1 MKTLRWLS
9 PVLAAV
15 VVVALSGG
23 FYPTPALAADSL
35 PGPMASGPT
44 EAWYGTCN
52 HIVRPGETLTR
63 LAGRYGTSVGE
74 LARSNYLRN
83 PNYIW
88 SGMALRVPCTSGYG
102 NSGYG
107 GYGNP
112 GYGNSYAYRTPYS
125 NYGNQGMGMYGM
137 YGSPNS
143 NYGKS
148 YGYAAPNPYAQPAPN
163 PYGQPAPAP
172 QAGQGMVNIQNFAF
186 NPGTITVRIGQQ
198 VVWVNNDSA
207 PHTTTSGSC
216 SGNNCTPA
224 PGWDSGTLNPGQ
236 SFAFTFTTAG
246 TFTYFCRIHGAS
258 MQGTVVVTQ

>member
-23 FYPTPALAADSL
+23 FYPAPALAADSL
-35 PGPMASGPT
+35 PGPTASVPT
-44 EAWYGTCN
+44 EAWYGTCS
-52 HIVRPGETLTR
+52 HVVRPGETLTA
-63 LAGRYGTSVGE
+63 LARRYGTSVGG

-88 SGMALRVPCTSGYG
+88 SGMTLRVPCTSGYG
-102 NSGYG
+102 SYS
-107 GYGNP
+107 NP
-112 GYGNSYAYRTPYS
+112 YAYRAPYSNYGNSYAYPAP
-125 NYGNQGMGMYGM
+125 NYGNSYAYPAPKYGQ
-137 YGSPNS
+137 
-143 NYGKS
+143 
-148 YGYAAPNPYAQPAPN
+148 AAPV
-163 PYGQPAPAP
+163 PAP
-172 QAGQGMVNIQNFAF
+172 QGGQGMVSIQNFAF
-186 NPGTITVRIGQQ
+186 NPGTITVRVGQQ

-216 SGNNCTPA
+216 SGGTCTPA

-236 SFAFTFTTAG
+236 SFAFTFATAG

>member
-35 PGPMASGPT
+35 PGPTASGPT
-44 EAWYGTCN
+44 EAWYGTCS
-52 HIVRPGETLTR
+52 HVVRPGETLTS

-74 LARSNYLRN
+74 LVRSNYLRN

-102 NSGYG
+102 NYGYSNPYAYRAPYSN
-107 GYGNP
+107 YGNQYMYSNP
-112 GYGNSYAYRTPYS
+112 YSNYGNSYAYRAP
-125 NYGNQGMGMYGM
+125 NYGN
-137 YGSPNS
+137 
-143 NYGKS
+143 S
-148 YGYAAPNPYAQPAPN
+148 YAYPAPK
-163 PYGQPAPAP
+163 PYGQAAPLPAP
-172 QAGQGMVNIQNFAF
+172 QGGQGMVSIQDMAF
-186 NPGTITVRIGQQ
+186 NPGTITVRVGQQ
-198 VVWVNNDSA
+198 VVWVNNDSV
-207 PHTTTSGSC
+207 PHTSTSGSC
-216 SGNNCTPA
+216 SGGTCIPA

-246 TFTYFCRIHGAS
+246 TYTYFCRIHGAA